1 MIVWYTALTLYFFL
15 LCAATLAFALGH
27 IAGALRIRRVCPLCQ
42 AMGLSV
48 CLSDCLH
55 DISINIF
62 TVILVAIF
70 ADFPHFACVSVC
82 V

>member
-1 MIVWYTALTLYFFL
+1 MLCCNFCFRFGSHCKRITHTPRVSTVSGNETL
-15 LCAATLAFALGH
+15 
-27 IAGALRIRRVCPLCQ
+27 
-42 AMGLSV
+42 

-70 ADFPHFACVSVC
+70 ADFPHFASVC
-82 V
+82 VYIHIES